1 MKRVSLA
8 IAPLLIVA
16 GCAMPEVPPAP
27 ASIAAVDGIG
37 ASGIPPTAVGEFR
50 LAPGLAHG
58 LDTGVGIRGGVIKP
72 AGGTFS
78 HYLRDTLQAQLTAA
92 GRFDA
97 KAPLSISGEITRSSA
112 SSGVGE
118 NSGLGILGAT
128 FVVKRGDAEVFHK
141 EFAAEAHWNSSFI
154 GAVAFPE
161 AEQGYMG
168 LYTDILVQLFRD
180 PDFRKAVRQSGL

>member
-1 MKRVSLA
+1 MKRAVLA
-8 IAPLLIVA
+8 IAPLLMLA

-27 ASIAAVDGIG
+27 ASIAAVDSIS
-37 ASGIPPTAVGEFR
+37 ASGIPPATVGEFG
-50 LAPGLAHG
+50 LAPGLPHG
-58 LDTGVGIRGGVIKP
+58 LDTGVGIRGGVIRP

-78 HYLRDTLQAQLTAA
+78 HYLRDTLQAQLSAS

-97 KAPLSISGEITRSSA
+97 KSPLSISGKITRSSA

-118 NSGLGILGAT
+118 NSGHGILGAD
-128 FVVKRGDAEVFHK
+128 FVVKRGEVEVFHK
-141 EFAAEAHWNSSFI
+141 EYTAEAHWNSSFI

-168 LYTDILVQLFRD
+168 LYTDVLVQLFRD
-180 PDFRKAVRQSGL
+180 PDFRKAVRQVGQ